1 MPTIGTVIH
10 GTLRP
15 QDLIPAFSDELC
27 RVDPKTYSAI
37 LQELDEDYYCAELSP
52 VGIACYAKGYAKGV
66 DLCDDDEWWNTER
79 AADYLSD
86 LLFALNDRAPVGCY
100 FGAHWGDGAD
110 FGYWPSEED

>member
-27 RVDPKTYSAI
+27 RVDPKT
-37 LQELDEDYYCAELSP
+37 
-52 VGIACYAKGYAKGV
+52 
-66 DLCDDDEWWNTER
+66 
-79 AADYLSD
+79 D
-86 LLFALNDRAPVGCY
+86 LLFALNDRAPLGCY